1 MDDEGRPEIAG
12 QKAELEFPR
21 RRQTARQNPD
31 IADIIY
37 LSFRRIRVDYQPE
50 KSSLFNNGG
59 FEYTYDMDRRTFNP
73 IRHYFFVE

>member
-1 MDDEGRPEIAG
+1 MKGDRKSPVKKLSWSFRVGAKLHG
-12 QKAELEFPR
+12 
-21 RRQTARQNPD
+21 NPD

-59 FEYTYDMDRRTFNP
+59 FEYTYDVDRRTFNT